1 MTGSVVTLQQYNQQ
15 WRVGDEVQETRSQK
29 PKLITMERGQH
40 MDGDRYVL
48 GFAPA
53 LRFLQE
59 ILCGPLQETS

>member
-1 MTGSVVTLQQYNQQ
+1 MTGSVVALQQCSQQ
-15 WRVGDEVQETRSQK
+15 WRVGGEVQETRSQK

-40 MDGDRYVL
+40 MDGERYVL

-59 ILCGPLQETS
+59 ILWGPLQETS